1 MPRKVAIDLMYY
13 DRRMKKWSSNVEKGF
28 RSTRLGLSLRIDR
41 FSRKDI
47 VFLTILRVVLKNNSY
62 RVELPQEFLYIFYL
76 ERAVERVVISN
87 NMNRGGGGDESMEQ
101 AWLDETRIL
110 WNGQIRIYSPFCFYY
125 KWSTSAQRD
134 SLINRNY

>member
-1 MPRKVAIDLMYY
+1 M
-13 DRRMKKWSSNVEKGF
+13 EKGF

-76 ERAVERVVISN
+76 ERAVERVISN
-87 NMNRGGGGDESMEQ
+87 NMNRGGRR
-101 AWLDETRIL
+101 RIDGAGL
-110 WNGQIRIYSPFCFYY
+110 
-125 KWSTSAQRD
+125 A
-134 SLINRNY
+134 

>member
-13 DRRMKKWSSNVEKGF
+13 DRRMKKWNSNVEKGF

-87 NMNRGGGGDESMEQ
+87 NMNRGGRR
-101 AWLDETRIL
+101 RIDGAGL
-110 WNGQIRIYSPFCFYY
+110 
-125 KWSTSAQRD
+125 A
-134 SLINRNY
+134 

>member
-1 MPRKVAIDLMYY
+1 MPRKVSIDLMYY

-125 KWSTSAQRD
+125 KWSTSVQRD

>member
-1 MPRKVAIDLMYY
+1 M
-13 DRRMKKWSSNVEKGF
+13 EKGF

-87 NMNRGGGGDESMEQ
+87 NMNRGREATNRWSRLG
-101 AWLDETRIL
+101 LTKRV
-110 WNGQIRIYSPFCFYY
+110 YY
-125 KWSTSAQRD
+125 GTVK
-134 SLINRNY
+134 